1 LDGRRVAA
9 AGDLLLAN
17 IRKMVYAPS
26 LPLATRELRITRSP
40 LDEGA
45 GLVGAAFLVL
55 DELFSRDALGR
66 WIGQGSPVGRP
77 DLVTSGADRMLDS

>member
-1 LDGRRVAA
+1 MSDTLGLSPD
-9 AGDLLLAN
+9 
-17 IRKMVYAPS
+17 K
-26 LPLATRELRITRSP
+26 LRITRSP

-45 GLVGAAFLVL
+45 GLVVAAFLVL